1 MARSDAGCTQT
12 ELARRI
18 GVPQPVISLI
28 ERGERRVDVVEFVR
42 IAKALGQNP
51 VDLLSRLVS
60 VFDQLDSQ
68 ADRSVFAAMRTG

>member
-60 VFDQLDSQ
+60 VF
-68 ADRSVFAAMRTG
+68 AAMRTG